1 MKAWLVLCMI
11 SFLLAGLVQSC
22 KTEKPKYYICSS
34 SGSADSISNIHGI
47 YVYDPS
53 IRSNIIRATPSKPID
68 TLGDSTFLF
77 VVCGSIS
84 PVPALNDS
92 VIFNGIAKPT
102 FFTNT
107 VPAGSG
113 YYELAITQLTVKTP

>member
-1 MKAWLVLCMI
+1 MKAWLILCMI
-11 SFLLAGLVQSC
+11 SLLFAGLIQSC

-34 SGSADSISNIHGI
+34 SAPADSISNIHGI
-47 YVYDPS
+47 YVYDPV

-77 VVCGSIS
+77 VVCGIIS
-84 PVPALNDS
+84 PTPALNDS
-92 VIFNGIAKPT
+92 VIFNGIAKQT

-107 VPAGSG
+107 IPLGTG